1 MQTFFPK
8 ELQPKCKQSLENL
21 NSTNGPM
28 WSRLRVWVFEF
39 LEKKV
44 KFHSFFCSLIFFF
57 WIMIIDSDKT
67 HAEIGKHVSAYVE
80 YHRKM
85 SCDWI
90 NYSIE
95 LSIRRLSIFFFSC
108 IFVISYEF
116 KIYDSYYFELVEL
129 LRISRIWIF
138 ASTAVNLA
146 FDYCSIPNEL
156 FTE

>member
-28 WSRLRVWVFEF
+28 WSRLPVLVFEF
-39 LEKKV
+39 LEKK
-44 KFHSFFCSLIFFF
+44 FIHFFVVWFFF

-67 HAEIGKHVSAYVE
+67 HAEIGKHVLEYVE

-95 LSIRRLSIFFFSC
+95 LLMAPFDLLFEC
-108 IFVISYEF
+108 MFVISYE
-116 KIYDSYYFELVEL
+116 SY
-129 LRISRIWIF
+129 IS
-138 ASTAVNLA
+138 ATN
-146 FDYCSIPNEL
+146 
-156 FTE
+156 